1 MTIMVSGHGIA
12 GLSAALAAANA
23 GHDVALC
30 GAAPATAPPGG
41 IQLAPNGWQ
50 ALDQLGL
57 GDAAM
62 QCATRLDHIIVRD
75 LASGATLT
83 RLPLTHQYAS
93 ISRAD
98 MLRLLQDAVAAR
110 TSITLHARL
119 INQAVTQDDGVAL
132 VCDDGRSMQATA
144 LIAADGMNG
153 FGRRFVTGATPGA
166 DYHAAQADMRAG
178 MPGDMRVTMRAD
190 IDAADLPAAFAQ
202 PASNLWLGQG
212 AHLVH
217 YPIAGG
223 RRINFAV
230 TLSARQAA
238 GNWQARIFRADPM
251 LEQLASS
258 QFQWTKT
265 PLPPAGSPVCWRR
278 GRVALAGDAAHI
290 MPPHLAQGAGQALQD
305 AASLQYALCH
315 SSDIDNALA
324 IYARNRTMAVS
335 AVVRK
340 ADISGKVMA
349 FGGARGRL
357 RNMLISVA
365 GPGFLQSW
373 LADVWAGDPHLARS
387 SAKPA
392 S

>member
-62 QCATRLDHIIVRD
+62 QCATRLDHIIARD

-83 RLPLTHQYAS
+83 RLPLTYQYAS

-98 MLRLLQDAVAAR
+98 MFRLLQDAVAAR

-238 GNWQARIFRADPM
+238 GNWQARIFRANPL

-265 PLPPAGSPVCWRR
+265 PLPPSGSPVCWRR